1 MKKIKLDDLQLKI
14 MKALWQ
20 LGEAS
25 VSDIQEVLKQE
36 DRTFAIT
43 TIGTILQR
51 LYKKQIVSYRKSGR
65 QYIYQP
71 SISEKDVQDSM
82 TSNLVKQLF
91 KGKSSMLVNHL
102 LESEDFDPEELYR
115 LQQMIEEAQQKNN
128 D

>member
-102 LESEDFDPEELYR
+102 LESEDFDPEELDR